1 MRDLESVR
9 VPDEA
14 ALRSV
19 ATPAAAQSADAEAAA
34 LLELQ
39 RTVGNAALTR
49 RLQVARDLGSPGRR
63 LLARDHHPP
72 ADAHDI
78 AAYDATRHRHDANRT
93 KVQGWLDD
101 GAAQNHDR
109 MLRNSCQWAKAG
121 RSKIY
126 VLTKTHDSTAR
137 CAAAHHAG
145 GAAWFSYPAGELSA
159 AAVYYTRHAAAADPW
174 DNTNINFWDDPSV
187 DGFNDSTTRVV
198 ALMET
203 AIARGSAYFYRVLK
217 HETQHAA
224 DLHDN
229 TDLGRYKSEFRAYWL
244 GSGEFNSVSA
254 TAQVHHLGWTWNA
267 RQWAIFDDMYN
278 DTTYGYVKTAWD
290 AENGEHD
297 RTKRAFQND
306 VVNFKR
312 PESVNPENSIRV
324 DDFQQAVQAASHA
337 DCTADSAAHP
347 NAKVTAVRTALA
359 ALDANDRA
367 DVKASTDFDAML
379 TAHLTGTVLTDVRTA
394 LAR

>member
-1 MRDLESVR
+1 VRQVEVARDR
-9 VPDEA
+9 DEV
-14 ALRSV
+14 ALRSREAPV
-19 ATPAAAQSADAEAAA
+19 PTWPAGAQAASV
-34 LLELQ
+34 LELQ

-49 RLQVARDLGSPGRR
+49 RLEAGRGPAGRQV
-63 LLARDHHPP
+63 LARDHHPP

-78 AAYDATRHRHDANRT
+78 AAYDATRHRHDANRAR
-93 KVQGWLDD
+93 VQGWLDA

-109 MLRNSCQWAKAG
+109 MLRNSCEWAKTG

-159 AAVYYTRHAAAADPW
+159 ATVYYTRRAAAADPW
-174 DNTNINFWDDPSV
+174 DNANIYFENDPDV
-187 DGFNDSTTRVV
+187 DGFNYSDTRVV

-203 AIARGSAYFYRVLK
+203 AVARGSGYFYRVLK

-224 DLHDN
+224 DLHGN
-229 TDLGRYKSEFRAYWL
+229 TDLERYKSEFRAYWL
-244 GSGEFNSVSA
+244 GSGEFNSESP
-254 TAQVHHLGWTWNA
+254 TAHVHHLGWTWTA

-278 DTTYGYVKTAWD
+278 DPTYGYVKTAWD
-290 AENGEHD
+290 AENAEHD
-297 RTKRAFQND
+297 RTKRSFQND
-306 VVNFKR
+306 VIAFAR
-312 PESVNPENSIRV
+312 PESINPENSIRV
-324 DDFQQAVQAASHA
+324 DDFHQAVQAASHA
-337 DCTADSAAHP
+337 DCAADSAAHP

-359 ALDANDRA
+359 ALDAADRA
-367 DVKASTDFDAML
+367 DIKASAAFDATL
-379 TAHLTGTVLTDVRTA
+379 AAQLSGAVLTDVRAA